1 MPNGE
6 IEPLSERELELVQLL
21 GQGLSNREIAQTLFI
36 SLNTVKVHLRN
47 IYNKLHVSSRT
58 EATMV
63 ALRQGLIEI
72 DLPDQGG
79 PAEPSLGL
87 SSPDTPAGEKAGE
100 QETPLA
106 LPAPLPSLRPWQRI
120 YMIASILLVTL
131 GFWAIGPHTAQ
142 PQGPFPGP
150 APQSPG
156 QPPDTASRW
165 KALAQLTQPRRR
177 LAAAAYDGRL
187 YAIAGEASD
196 GITGAVEI
204 YTADDNDWNPGA
216 DKPSPAADVGATVL
230 DGQIYVPGGVLADGT
245 ISDRLEIYTPEQD
258 GPGHWSTGT
267 AMLRPMSAY
276 ASAAYDGALYLF
288 GGWDGA
294 RYSAEAAK
302 YDPATEQWTRLSP
315 MSAPC
320 GFAGAGTVEDRI
332 YVLGGYDGQ
341 DELNTCEAYDPRQD
355 QWEACPPLNAPR
367 GGAGVAVVGDTLY
380 VIGGGWK
387 SYLVENE
394 YWTITAETP
403 GWQTFSSP
411 LLQEWR
417 NLGVA
422 ANGTFIYAVG
432 GWDGDFLAVN
442 QAYRALFR
450 LYLPSLEGKDN
461 GIEQDLFEK

>member
-36 SLNTVKVHLRN
+36 SPNTVKVHLRN
-47 IYNKLHVSSRT
+47 IYTKLHVSSRT

-63 ALRQGLIEI
+63 ALRLGLIEI
-72 DLPDQGG
+72 ERPEQGRAEERDRAPD
-79 PAEPSLGL
+79 ATE
-87 SSPDTPAGEKAGE
+87 TPAGEQPGT
-100 QETPLA
+100 QEA
-106 LPAPLPSLRPWQRI
+106 SPADPFPLPTLRPWQRI
-120 YMIASILLVTL
+120 YMVASILLVAL
-131 GFWAIGPHTAQ
+131 GFWAIWPRAAQ

-150 APQSPG
+150 APYSTG
-156 QPPDTASRW
+156 QPPDTSSRW

-177 LAAAAYDGRL
+177 LAAVVYEGRL
-187 YAIAGEASD
+187 YAIGGEASD

-204 YTADDNDWNPGA
+204 YAADDNDWNPGA

-230 DGQIYVPGGVLADGT
+230 EGRIYVPGGVLADGA
-245 ISDRLEIYTPEQD
+245 IGDRLEVYTPEQD
-258 GPGHWSTGT
+258 GPGLWSTET
-267 AMLRPMSAY
+267 TMLRPMSAY

-294 RYSAEAAK
+294 LYSAEAAK
-302 YDPATEQWTRLSP
+302 YDPATRQWTRLSP
-315 MSAPC
+315 MSAPR
-320 GFAGAGTVEDRI
+320 GFAGAGTVGGRI

-341 DELNTCEAYDPRQD
+341 DELDTCEVYDPEQD
-355 QWEACPPLNAPR
+355 QWETCPPLNAPR
-367 GGAGVAVVGDTLY
+367 GGAGVAVVGETLY

-394 YWTITAETP
+394 YLTATSETP
-403 GWQTFSSP
+403 SWQTFSSP

-432 GWDGDFLAVN
+432 GWDGEFLAVN

-450 LYLPSLEGKDN
+450 IYLPSLEGQEN
-461 GIEQDLFEK
+461 IIQQGIFEK